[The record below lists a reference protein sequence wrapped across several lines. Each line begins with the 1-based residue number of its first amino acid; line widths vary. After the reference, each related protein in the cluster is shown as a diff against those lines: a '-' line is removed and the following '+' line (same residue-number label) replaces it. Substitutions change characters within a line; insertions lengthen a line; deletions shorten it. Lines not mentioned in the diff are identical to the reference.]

1 MGALRRM
8 LAFVVSVALLC
19 ALVVVA
25 TNVWIIATTK
35 GLIVSTE
42 EAVSHDADCIIVLG
56 AAVTPEEV
64 PSGILED
71 RLDEA
76 IALYFAGAAPKII
89 MSGNQELG
97 YDEPSV
103 MKEYA
108 ISQGVP
114 SEDVFCDYAGYTTYE
129 TMYRAR
135 YVFGA
140 ERPIVVTQTYHL
152 YRALYSANG
161 LGMDAVGAAS
171 DFHEYDG
178 QNYYDVREIGART
191 KDFFQVLMKAPAT
204 ELDAPTSVDGDG
216 DVSDA
221 AMTKY

>member
-1 MGALRRM
+1 MGALKRM
-8 LAFVVSVALLC
+8 LAFVVAVVLLC
-19 ALVVVA
+19 ALAVVA
-25 TNVWIIATTK
+25 TNAWAVGTTK
-35 GLIVSTE
+35 DLVVTPE
-42 EAVSHDADCIIVLG
+42 EAQGHDADCIIVLG

-108 ISQGVP
+108 VSRGVP

-135 YVFGA
+135 YVFGVQ
-140 ERPIVVTQTYHL
+140 RPIVVTQTYHL

-161 LGMDAVGAAS
+161 LGMTALGVPS

-178 QNYYDVREIGART
+178 QSYYDVREVGART
-191 KDFFQVLMKAPAT
+191 KDFFQVLFKTPAS
-204 ELDAPTSVDGDG
+204 EMDAPVSIDGDG

-221 AMTKY
+221 QMTKY